1 MTATI
6 DPIFISVE
14 ATAKALDLPKS
25 RVYKL
30 LDAGA
35 IESRYERRRRMVVVS
50 SLREFAANLPS
61 VPDEDEVSA

>member
-1 MTATI
+1 MSAAI

-14 ATAKALDLPKS
+14 ATASALGLPKS

-35 IESRYERRRRMVVVS
+35 IESRYERRRRLVVVA
-50 SLREFAANLPS
+50 SLRDFAAGLPAKAD
-61 VPDEDEVSA
+61 DEEDA

>member
-1 MTATI
+1 MSGHI

-14 ATAKALDLPKS
+14 ATAAALGLPKS

-35 IESRYERRRRMVVVS
+35 IESRYERRRRMVVVA

-61 VPDEDEVSA
+61 TPEDEEEVA